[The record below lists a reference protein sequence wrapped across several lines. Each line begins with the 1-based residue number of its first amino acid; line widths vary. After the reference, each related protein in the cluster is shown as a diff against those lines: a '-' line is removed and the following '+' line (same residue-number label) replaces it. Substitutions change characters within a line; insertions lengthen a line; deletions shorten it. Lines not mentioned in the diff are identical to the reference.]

1 VDQFQHLYEA
11 LGQQREHVLAA
22 VEGLDES
29 QLATSLVRSNWSP
42 AGVVSHLTFHVERFW
57 FRDVSAGHD
66 VARDDD
72 PTDAW
77 IVAPGEGHA
86 IIARYR
92 DECAL
97 ADEVI
102 AVHAASDAPA
112 HWPEEFGSWR
122 LSDLYEIMLHVVT
135 ETAQHAGH
143 LDIVREM
150 IDGTQYMVIDE
161 RMSTNDDSQLRITR

>member
-1 VDQFQHLYEA
+1 VDQFELLFQA

-22 VEGLDES
+22 VEGLDET
-29 QLATSLVRSNWSP
+29 QLTTSLVRSQWTP
-42 AGVVSHLTFHVERFW
+42 AEVVSHLTFHVERFW
-57 FRDVSAGHD
+57 FRDVFAGQD

-72 PTDAW
+72 PKNAW
-77 IVAPGEGHA
+77 FVAPGEGLA
-86 IIARYR
+86 IVTRYR

-102 AVHAASDAPA
+102 AAHAASDEPA
-112 HWPEEFGSWR
+112 AWPDFFGSWR
-122 LSDLYEIMLHVVT
+122 LSNLYEIMLHVVT

-161 RMSTNDDSQLRITR
+161 RMSTGDAS

>member
-1 VDQFQHLYEA
+1 MDQFQLLCQA

-22 VEGLDES
+22 VEGLDET
-29 QLATSLVRSNWSP
+29 QLTTSLVRSKWSP
-42 AGVVSHLTFHVERFW
+42 AEVVSHLTFHVERFW
-57 FRDVSAGHD
+57 FRDVFAGED
-66 VARDDD
+66 VERDDD
-72 PTDAW
+72 PENAW
-77 IVAPGEGHA
+77 VVAPGGGLA
-86 IIARYR
+86 IVARYR

-102 AVHAASDAPA
+102 AMHDAIDEPA
-112 HWPEEFGSWR
+112 VWPDRFGSWR
-122 LSDLYEIMLHVVT
+122 LSNLYEIMLHVVT

-161 RMSTNDDSQLRITR
+161 LMSTSDEG

>member
-1 VDQFQHLYEA
+1 MNEFELLKQA
-11 LGQQREHVLAA
+11 LGQQRAHVLAA
-22 VEGLDES
+22 VEGLDET
-29 QLATSLVRSNWSP
+29 QLTTSLVRSDWSP
-42 AGVVSHLTFHVERFW
+42 AELVSHLTFHDERFW
-57 FRDVSAGHD
+57 FRDVFAGQD

-77 IVAPGEGHA
+77 VVAPGDGHA

-102 AVHAASDAPA
+102 AAHGARDEPH

-161 RMSTNDDSQLRITR
+161 LMSTSDES